1 MTKPSSA
8 MQRASDRASMIEN
21 RTTEPTGIDA
31 YSPAE
36 MAARVERA
44 GVSKVHLPV
53 LPVLALSILAG
64 VFISFG
70 GMFYTLAITG
80 SGFGFGPSRLLG
92 GIAFSLGLVLV
103 IVGGAELF
111 TGNSLIVMAWAS
123 RRITLSALLRNW
135 GIVYAGNFAGAL
147 AAVALVYLSGILSLD
162 MGAFA
167 ETARAIAKTK
177 LELPADQA
185 FVRGVL
191 CNALVCLAVWLC
203 YAARDVASKILSIVG
218 PITAFVALGL
228 EHSVANMYLIP
239 IGMLAGTSFDPA
251 GLARNLFWVSLG
263 NIVGGGGG
271 VALVYWTIY
280 LSPVARGTAGEA
292 SARYR
297 LP

>member
-1 MTKPSSA
+1 MA
-8 MQRASDRASMIEN
+8 IQRAPEVVHSSMTIEN
-21 RTTEPTGIDA
+21 RNRDPTGTDA
-31 YSPAE
+31 YSPVE

-44 GVSKVHLPV
+44 GVTKVHLPV
-53 LPVLALSILAG
+53 LPLLALSVLAG
-64 VFISFG
+64 VFIAFG

-80 SGFGFGPSRLLG
+80 SGFGFGPNRLLG
-92 GIAFSLGLVLV
+92 GLAFSLGLVLV

-135 GIVYAGNFAGAL
+135 AIVYVGNFAGAL
-147 AAVALVYLSGILSLD
+147 GMVALAYLSGILSLD
-162 MGAFA
+162 MGGFA

-191 CNALVCLAVWLC
+191 CNALVCLSVWLC

-218 PITAFVALGL
+218 PITAFVALGF

>member
-1 MTKPSSA
+1 
-8 MQRASDRASMIEN
+8 MIEN
-21 RTTEPTGIDA
+21 RNLDPTGIEA

-53 LPVLALSILAG
+53 LSVLALSILAG
-64 VFISFG
+64 VFIAFG

-92 GIAFSLGLVLV
+92 GVAFSLGLVLV

-147 AAVALVYLSGILSLD
+147 GMVALAYLSGILSLD
-162 MGAFA
+162 VGGFA
-167 ETARAIAKTK
+167 ETARTVAKAK
-177 LELPADQA
+177 LELPVDQA

-239 IGMLAGTSFDPA
+239 IGMLAGTGFDPA
-251 GLARNLFWVSLG
+251 GLARNLFWVTLG

-280 LSPVARGTAGEA
+280 LSPVARGPIREA
-292 SARYR
+292 SAQHR
-297 LP
+297 LT

>member
-1 MTKPSSA
+1 
-8 MQRASDRASMIEN
+8 MIEN

-44 GVSKVHLPV
+44 GVSKIHLPV

-64 VFISFG
+64 VFIAFG

-80 SGFGFGPSRLLG
+80 SGLGFGPSRLLG

-280 LSPVARGTAGEA
+280 LSPVARGMAGDA

>member
-1 MTKPSSA
+1 
-8 MQRASDRASMIEN
+8 
-21 RTTEPTGIDA
+21 
-31 YSPAE
+31 

-53 LPVLALSILAG
+53 LPLLALSILAG
-64 VFISFG
+64 VFIAFG

-92 GIAFSLGLVLV
+92 GVAFSVGLVLV

-135 GIVYAGNFAGAL
+135 GLVYAGNFAGAL
-147 AAVALVYLSGILSLD
+147 GMVALVYLSGILSLD
-162 MGAFA
+162 MGGFA
-167 ETARAIAKTK
+167 ETARSVAKTK
-177 LELPADQA
+177 LELPVDQA

-191 CNALVCLAVWLC
+191 CNALVCLSVWLC
-203 YAARDVASKILSIVG
+203 YGARDVASKILSIVG

-239 IGMLAGTSFDPA
+239 IGMLAGTGFDPA
-251 GLARNLFWVSLG
+251 GLARNLFWVTLG
-263 NIVGGGGG
+263 NIVGGAVGWHLYIGPSIS
-271 VALVYWTIY
+271 AL
-280 LSPVARGTAGEA
+280 LHEARLE
-292 SARYR
+292 R
-297 LP
+297 LLHSTG

>member
-1 MTKPSSA
+1 MTIESRSS
-8 MQRASDRASMIEN
+8 D
-21 RTTEPTGIDA
+21 PTGIDA

-36 MAARVERA
+36 MADRVEKA
-44 GVSKVHLPV
+44 GVSKVRLPA
-53 LPVLALSILAG
+53 LSVLALSMLAG
-64 VFISFG
+64 AFIGFG
-70 GMFYTLAITG
+70 GMFYTVAITD
-80 SGFGFGPSRLLG
+80 SGLGFGPSRLLG
-92 GIAFSLGLVLV
+92 GVAFSLGLVLV

-111 TGNSLIVMAWAS
+111 TGNSLIVIAWAS
-123 RRITLSALLRNW
+123 RRITLPALLRNW

-239 IGMLAGTSFDPA
+239 IGMLAGTGFDPA

-280 LSPVARGTAGEA
+280 LSPVARGMAGNA

>member
-1 MTKPSSA
+1 MT
-8 MQRASDRASMIEN
+8 IEN
-21 RTTEPTGIDA
+21 KNPDPTGLDA

-36 MAARVERA
+36 MAARVETA
-44 GVSKVHLPV
+44 GVSKVRLP
-53 LPVLALSILAG
+53 ALSVFALSMLAG
-64 VFISFG
+64 AFIAFG
-70 GMFYTLAITG
+70 GMSYTLAITD
-80 SGFGFGPSRLLG
+80 SGLGFGPSRMLG
-92 GIAFSLGLVLV
+92 GVAFSLGLVLV
-103 IVGGAELF
+103 IIGGAELF

-135 GIVYAGNFAGAL
+135 WIVYAGNFAGAL
-147 AAVALVYLSGILSLD
+147 GAAAIVYLSGILSLEA
-162 MGAFA
+162 GGFA
-167 ETARAIAKTK
+167 ETARAVANAK
-177 LELPADQA
+177 LELPIEQA
-185 FVRGVL
+185 FIRGVL

-218 PITAFVALGL
+218 PITAFVALGF

-280 LSPVARGTAGEA
+280 LSPVARGMAGDA

>member
-1 MTKPSSA
+1 
-8 MQRASDRASMIEN
+8 MIEN
-21 RTTEPTGIDA
+21 RNLDPTGIEA

-53 LPVLALSILAG
+53 LPLLALSILAG
-64 VFISFG
+64 VFIAFG
-70 GMFYTLAITG
+70 AMFYTLAITG

-92 GIAFSLGLVLV
+92 GVAFSLGLVLV

-147 AAVALVYLSGILSLD
+147 GMVALAYLSGILSLD
-162 MGAFA
+162 MGGFA
-167 ETARAIAKTK
+167 ETARAVAKAK
-177 LELPADQA
+177 LELPVDQA

-239 IGMLAGTSFDPA
+239 IGMLAGTGFDPA
-251 GLARNLFWVSLG
+251 GLARNLFWVTLG

-280 LSPVARGTAGEA
+280 LSPVARGPIGEA
-292 SARYR
+292 SAQHR
-297 LP
+297 LT